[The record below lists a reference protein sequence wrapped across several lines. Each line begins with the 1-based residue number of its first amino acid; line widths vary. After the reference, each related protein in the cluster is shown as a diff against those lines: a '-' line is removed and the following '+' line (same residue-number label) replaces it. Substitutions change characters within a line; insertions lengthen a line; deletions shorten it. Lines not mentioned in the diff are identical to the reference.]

1 MYMFQMYMDH
11 TSFVNH
17 LKLNERIIDNLCFF
31 YNQSDGWSYKCLVF
45 FFTEKAKWRNIR
57 KNHKRTSGI
66 EHILKYYNITK
77 GFMWYSYWIRFKGKN
92 HFVTCNSCTQCTKLI
107 FNIYEKSC
115 ESLMPSISL
124 PNGQNSLSEIFNI
137 QGSFTEYY
145 N

>member
-1 MYMFQMYMDH
+1 MFGY
-11 TSFVNH
+11 
-17 LKLNERIIDNLCFF
+17 
-31 YNQSDGWSYKCLVF
+31 
-45 FFTEKAKWRNIR
+45 FTEKAKWRNIR

-92 HFVTCNSCTQCTKLI
+92 HFETCNSCIQCTKLI
-107 FNIYEKSC
+107 FDIYEKSC

-145 N
+145 NIICNTNSRKAPFSAIETLIACQLIWWLHVEFFFTEL